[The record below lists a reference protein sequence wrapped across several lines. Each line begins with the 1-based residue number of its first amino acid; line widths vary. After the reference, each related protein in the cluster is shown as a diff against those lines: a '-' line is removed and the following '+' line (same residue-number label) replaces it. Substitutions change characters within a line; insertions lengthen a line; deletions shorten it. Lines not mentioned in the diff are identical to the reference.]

1 MKRVY
6 LSGQFCYKTDV
17 GRVRLTNEDQ
27 ANAVIDARGNILLV
41 VCDGMGGQNK
51 GDYASTIAINQVVD
65 SFKSHS
71 GIFLNKAH
79 ALQWL
84 SKVIRS
90 ANAKVYEESTKN
102 LIYNGMGTTITAVL
116 LIKNYMVVAQIGD
129 SRLYSLVD
137 NKLKQITEDQTFVQY
152 LYRTGKITKE
162 EIATHPKRH
171 VLMNALGIYPSLNLD
186 IRIHPYHKERLL
198 LCTDGLYNNVPL
210 SDIESVIKGD
220 DSPDQK
226 VNELIS
232 IGNSNDGS
240 DNIGLVIWEADE

>member
-6 LSGQFCYKTDV
+6 LSGKFCYKTDV

-84 SKVIRS
+84 SRVIRS

>member
-65 SFKSHS
+65 SFKSHN

>member
-84 SKVIRS
+84 SRVIRS

>member
-1 MKRVY
+1 M
-6 LSGQFCYKTDV
+6 
-17 GRVRLTNEDQ
+17 
-27 ANAVIDARGNILLV
+27 IDARGNILLV

-84 SKVIRS
+84 SRVIRS